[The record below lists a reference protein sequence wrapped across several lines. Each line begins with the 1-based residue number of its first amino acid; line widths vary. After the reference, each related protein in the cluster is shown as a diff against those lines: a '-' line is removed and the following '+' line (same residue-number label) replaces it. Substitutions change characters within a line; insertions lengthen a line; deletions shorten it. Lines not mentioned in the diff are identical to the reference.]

1 MPKRKSVEYT
11 QCNNSPVLFHTIPGI
26 LSAKSNRFRSIIH
39 DTRIWIY
46 THFFLFKLWSI
57 HWSLYKLCIYDLNSN
72 YLKHLNKS
80 NSSLFH
86 QVKSRTNIYQY
97 KLDPPPPWMNHS
109 KPLEQCASQL
119 YILLHTKKKLEW
131 GCTDTINSSHALN
144 CHYNT
149 SNKLK

>member
-1 MPKRKSVEYT
+1 M
-11 QCNNSPVLFHTIPGI
+11 
-26 LSAKSNRFRSIIH
+26 
-39 DTRIWIY
+39 
-46 THFFLFKLWSI
+46 WSI

-86 QVKSRTNIYQY
+86 QVKSRTNKYQY
-97 KLDPPPPWMNHS
+97 KLDLPPQPPLDES
-109 KPLEQCASQL
+109 LKTLRTVASQL

-131 GCTDTINSSHALN
+131 GCTETINSSHALN

-149 SNKLK
+149 SNKLISRHCLDYKWLRFRINHTDCLCMWFV

>member
-26 LSAKSNRFRSIIH
+26 LSAKSKRFRSIIH

-46 THFFLFKLWSI
+46 THFFNLNCDLFI
-57 HWSLYKLCIYDLNSN
+57 GVCITKLCIYDLNSN

-97 KLDPPPPWMNHS
+97 KLDPPPPLDES
-109 KPLEQCASQL
+109 LKTLRTVCITTVYSAS
-119 YILLHTKKKLEW
+119 HKKEVGVGVYW
-131 GCTDTINSSHALN
+131 NYQFFTCS
-144 CHYNT
+144 
-149 SNKLK
+149 